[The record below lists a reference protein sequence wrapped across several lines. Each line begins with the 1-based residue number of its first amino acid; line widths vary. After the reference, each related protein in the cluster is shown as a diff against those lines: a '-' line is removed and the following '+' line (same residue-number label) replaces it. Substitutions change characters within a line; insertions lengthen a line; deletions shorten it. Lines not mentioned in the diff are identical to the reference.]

1 METLKFPLEP
11 LTNRGLTVI
20 FGNRYLPNLPGTTN
34 CPYQLPVLKDLRKY
48 DDVFPLALTFKVLKH
63 FINRHN

>member
-1 METLKFPLEP
+1 METLKFPLEQ

-34 CPYQLPVLKDLRKY
+34 CPYQLPNLNLSHHNV
-48 DDVFPLALTFKVLKH
+48 PLDQT
-63 FINRHN
+63 